1 MSLGSHVLNDRY
13 KIGIRL
19 VGGSLVNSRGGL
31 STSFGHL
38 GANGA
43 CAWTDP
49 TEALAVGYIRNY
61 GLRQRFPYLQ
71 TAQISDV
78 ALRCARARRS

>member
-1 MSLGSHVLNDRY
+1 MNWSLGYHQAFTL
-13 KIGIRL
+13 
-19 VGGSLVNSRGGL
+19 RGGL
-31 STSFGHL
+31 PTSFGHL

-49 TEALAVGYIRNY
+49 TQQLAVGYIRNQ
-61 GLRQRFPYLQ
+61 GLRQRFPYIQ

-78 ALRCARARRS
+78 ALRCARAVAR